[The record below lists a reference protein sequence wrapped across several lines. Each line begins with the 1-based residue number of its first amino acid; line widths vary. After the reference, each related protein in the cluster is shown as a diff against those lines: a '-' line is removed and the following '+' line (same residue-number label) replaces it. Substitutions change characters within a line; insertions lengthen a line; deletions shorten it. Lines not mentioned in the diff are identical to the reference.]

1 MIPVLKSVK
10 KQGIHNLTLFWKG
23 EMNIFVV
30 KGHKRKFFFIIV
42 CIGKYL
48 VKYNLAFCGA
58 NNKIYYDD
66 SNENFLA

>member
-1 MIPVLKSVK
+1 
-10 KQGIHNLTLFWKG
+10 
-23 EMNIFVV
+23 MNIFVV
-30 KGHKRKFFFIIV
+30 KGHKRKIFFIIV